1 MSDFTSILQEK
12 VQAYIE
18 AHLHDDITRVI
29 LSKSPFKDVDSR
41 MLAQQIDA
49 KRKAKLKLPTW
60 FNSHQIIYP
69 KNINL
74 QQSSSEQ
81 TANYKTEQIQ
91 GDKIADLTG
100 GFGIDT
106 YAFSRSF
113 SQVDHIEKNSEL
125 SEIMQQN
132 MSSLGVKNVKC
143 HNTTAA
149 EFLKAHKG
157 SFSYL
162 FIDPSR
168 RDASQKKV
176 FRLEDCEPDLTTE
189 LDFYLTKA
197 NQIYIKTS
205 PLLDLDLGIQ
215 QLQNVH
221 SIAIVAVQNEVKELL
236 WRIGQKPVEDI
247 QIQTVNFKSDSQ
259 EVFDL
264 KWSERHCDYSNFGQ
278 PEESNFLYEPNA
290 SLMKSGAFQYISKH
304 FSLQKIAQNTHLYFS
319 KKQVKDFPGRE
330 FKIKQLLPYKPK
342 KVKAILG
349 GQKANL
355 STRNFPVKVDDIKK
369 KYKIKDGGKTYVF
382 LTTTLSNEKIVLISE
397 KIN

>member
-1 MSDFTSILQEK
+1 MSDFTAILQEK
-12 VQAYIE
+12 IQAYIE
-18 AHLHDDITRVI
+18 AHLHDDITRII
-29 LSKSPFKDVDSR
+29 LSKSPFKDVDSK

-60 FNSHQIIYP
+60 FKSHKIIYP

-74 QQSSSEQ
+74 QQSSSEL
-81 TANYKTEQIQ
+81 TANYKAEQIQ

-106 YAFSRSF
+106 FAFSRSF
-113 SQVDHIEKNSEL
+113 IQVDHIEKNGEL
-125 SEIMQQN
+125 SEIVQQN

-143 HNTTAA
+143 HNTTAT
-149 EFLKAHKG
+149 EFLKTHKG
-157 SFSYL
+157 PFTYL

-176 FRLEDCEPDLTTE
+176 FRLEDCEPNLTTE
-189 LDFYLTKA
+189 LNFYLTRA
-197 NQIYIKTS
+197 QQVYIKTS

-215 QLQNVH
+215 QLQNVQ
-221 SIAIVAVQNEVKELL
+221 SITIIAVQNEVKELL
-236 WRIGQKPVEDI
+236 WRIGQNPVEDI
-247 QIQTVNFKSDSQ
+247 QIQTVNIKS
-259 EVFDL
+259 EHKEIFDL
-264 KWSERHCDYSNFGQ
+264 KWSERHCDYSNLGQ
-278 PEESNFLYEPNA
+278 PEESDFLYEPNA

-319 KKQVKDFPGRE
+319 KNQVKNFPGRE
-330 FKIKQLLPYKPK
+330 FKIRQLLPYKPK

-355 STRNFPVKVDDIKK
+355 STRNFPIKVEDVKK

-382 LTTTLSNEKIVLISE
+382 LTTTLLDEKFVLICE